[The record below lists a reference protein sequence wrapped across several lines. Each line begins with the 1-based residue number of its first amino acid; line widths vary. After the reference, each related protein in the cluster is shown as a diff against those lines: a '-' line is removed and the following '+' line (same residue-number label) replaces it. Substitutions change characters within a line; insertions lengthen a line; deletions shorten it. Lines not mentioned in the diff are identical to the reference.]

1 MICVD
6 VLALWG
12 CLAVI
17 SFVTDSIDMYLSLT
31 GRLGDESL
39 AMTQR
44 TAARAGGVRR
54 WVLVSLASD
63 IFTPWLM
70 WQGMLASYFDD
81 GMD

>member
-6 VLALWG
+6 VLVLWG

-17 SFVTDSIDMYLSLT
+17 SFAADSIDMYLSLT

-39 AMTQR
+39 AMTRR

-70 WQGMLASYFDD
+70 WQGMLAAYFDD